1 MAHSEL
7 ITLYTSATPNGFKIS
22 ITLEELGLSYKA
34 RPVDL
39 SSQEQK
45 EEWFLKINPNGRLPA
60 IIDGGTRVF
69 ESSAIMLYLVEKYD
83 TERKI
88 SYAPGDTPG

>member
-1 MAHSEL
+1 MAQPEP

-39 SSQEQK
+39 PSQEQK
-45 EEWFLKINPNGRLPA
+45 EEYDMNQISATAGDILTLSIQ
-60 IIDGGTRVF
+60 DG
-69 ESSAIMLYLVEKYD
+69 S
-83 TERKI
+83 
-88 SYAPGDTPG
+88 